1 MDLVDSFE
9 RNDSLP
15 LDLLDTDGF
24 FSTEQLGVSE
34 LDMAGLTDL
43 VSLETR
49 LGVPEPECDWETGG
63 DVNLN
68 CADPASLTFSDI
80 DQQLADTETNSSQD
94 CLDEDFQK
102 MLSEWESHIVSL
114 TTPAPASPPPSPI
127 FKFAGPP
134 IKKSPRLE
142 RHTPHMHRHED
153 NS

>member
-1 MDLVDSFE
+1 MDLVDSFD

-34 LDMAGLTDL
+34 LDMAGLTDVDL

-49 LGVPEPECDWETGG
+49 LGEPETEWESGAG
-63 DVNLN
+63 DINLN
-68 CADPASLTFSDI
+68 SGDSSLSFSDI

-102 MLSEWESHIVSL
+102 MLAWESHIGSL
-114 TTPAPASPPPSPI
+114 TTPAPPSPV
-127 FKFAGPP
+127 
-134 IKKSPRLE
+134 R
-142 RHTPHMHRHED
+142 
-153 NS
+153 

>member
-34 LDMAGLTDL
+34 LDMAGLSDL

-49 LGVPEPECDWETGG
+49 LGVPEPETDWEGGG
-63 DVNLN
+63 D
-68 CADPASLTFSDI
+68 PTSLTFSDI

-102 MLSEWESHIVSL
+102 MLSDWESHIVSL
-114 TTPAPASPPPSPI
+114 TTPAPPASPPASQCTGTI
-127 FKFAGPP
+127 
-134 IKKSPRLE
+134 
-142 RHTPHMHRHED
+142 
-153 NS
+153 